1 MNALIVENLT
11 KKYPSF
17 SLDKVSFSVANGH
30 IAGLIGANGAG
41 KSTIIKSIL
50 QLVSANGK
58 ITVFGK
64 DISDNEIAIKQLIG
78 FVGGGFRFYPMKKL
92 SSVRKIYAAFY
103 PAWNQEKYNN
113 YLLQFNISESKRVK
127 ELSDGMKIKFAL
139 ALALSH
145 GAKLLILDEPTSGL
159 DPLSR
164 EEFCDIM
171 LALVNS
177 EHVSI
182 LFSTHITSD
191 LMRIADDVIYI
202 SRGRVLADCPLREL
216 TARYSIGVFDTLQQA
231 EDAKAIGI
239 KSVKSGY
246 EGLLLCNSSAMNA
259 NAKKATL
266 DDIMIH
272 LEIAA
277 KRK

>member
-1 MNALIVENLT
+1 MSALIVENLT

-159 DPLSR
+159 DPPVPRGILRHNAGARKQRTCFNIVFNTYNIGSYAHCRRCNLYFPRKSTRRLPSARIDRTLLDRGIRYTSTSR
-164 EEFCDIM
+164 RCE
-171 LALVNS
+171 S
-177 EHVSI
+177 HW
-182 LFSTHITSD
+182 
-191 LMRIADDVIYI
+191 YK
-202 SRGRVLADCPLREL
+202 
-216 TARYSIGVFDTLQQA
+216 IG
-231 EDAKAIGI
+231 
-239 KSVKSGY
+239 
-246 EGLLLCNSSAMNA
+246 
-259 NAKKATL
+259 KKRL
-266 DDIMIH
+266 
-272 LEIAA
+272 
-277 KRK
+277 